1 MGEADE
7 GRGSSH
13 VVLTMGQS
21 AVAQER
27 KRQVRGGPD
36 SRMPRSTAA
45 MISSSVTGEAAG
57 STTSQDR
64 CRPSPGTQQ
73 LAPVGGQPI
82 PYQRYKEG
90 PLPTAIG

>member
-36 SRMPRSTAA
+36 PLDATLSRRDDLLQGVA
-45 MISSSVTGEAAG
+45 
-57 STTSQDR
+57 D
-64 CRPSPGTQQ
+64 
-73 LAPVGGQPI
+73 
-82 PYQRYKEG
+82 
-90 PLPTAIG
+90 